1 MHYLIRRKLNLG
13 QGSHVTY
20 TGNLAKTW
28 SVNMKEYKVYDNLAE
43 AEHDAQRLLHS
54 GEPGPIV
61 IVPC

>member
-28 SVNMKEYKVYDNLAE
+28 TKTLTEYKVYDNLGE
-43 AEHDAQRLLHS
+43 AEKDRDYLVRQ
-54 GEPGPIV
+54 GEGPLV
-61 IVPC
+61 VVQC